1 MRTTRCCEEGPS
13 RQELG
18 EPRWDTPQSNSIE
31 LLAVIGPQRAK
42 RRAAQPVRLLQDRIE
57 HRPEVA
63 GRGIDDLQYLGHRR
77 LSRKSLVA
85 LGSAFGKLALQVGI
99 DLLGIG

>member
-1 MRTTRCCEEGPS
+1 MHYPLATEQAVMRTTRWGAKGSS

-18 EPRWDTPQSNSIE
+18 EPRWDAPQSNSIE

-57 HRPEVA
+57 HRPKVA
-63 GRGIDDLQYLGHRR
+63 R
-77 LSRKSLVA
+77 
-85 LGSAFGKLALQVGI
+85 
-99 DLLGIG
+99 